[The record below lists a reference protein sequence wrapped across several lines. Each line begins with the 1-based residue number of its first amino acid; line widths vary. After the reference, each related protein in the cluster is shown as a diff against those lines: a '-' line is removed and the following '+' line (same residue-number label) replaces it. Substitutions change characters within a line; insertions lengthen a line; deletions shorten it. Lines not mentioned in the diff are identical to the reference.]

1 MLCRS
6 FIKQPV
12 ITLTRISSPM
22 DMLGLEPRFAQTI
35 VREATEVSF
44 AVSSLTRFCGGLN
57 TCKNGSLADAVL
69 SLHKRVSRGIKI
81 TAKITAAKA
90 VLVLPSNIT
99 RAQFSSRNDASPSA
113 DEDRRFAFP
122 IVDNLQCPRIFTSH
136 RSARFL
142 KRTVTPCCGMHR

>member
-44 AVSSLTRFCGGLN
+44 AVSSLTRFCGALN
-57 TCKNGSLADAVL
+57 TRKNGSLADAVL
-69 SLHKRVSRGIKI
+69 SLHRRASRGIKI
-81 TAKITAAKA
+81 AAKVTAA